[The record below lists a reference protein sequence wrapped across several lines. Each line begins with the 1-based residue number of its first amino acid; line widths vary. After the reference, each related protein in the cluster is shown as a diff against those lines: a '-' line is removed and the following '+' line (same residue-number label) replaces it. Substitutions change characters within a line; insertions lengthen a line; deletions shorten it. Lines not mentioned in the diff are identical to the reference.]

1 MAQKFVLPTVKDLR
15 DLIISVKP
23 NIDGPEGLDLT
34 VSTNGE
40 SRERWGWQTGDN
52 SFTGG
57 AYSYRNWA
65 VVTIFKRSDAT
76 AIAHDIRRQLSE
88 SVEFDDTWSMITE
101 AASNV

>member
-1 MAQKFVLPTVKDLR
+1 MAKAKFVLPTVKDLR
-15 DLIISVKP
+15 ALVIAVKP
-23 NIDGPEGLDLT
+23 NIDGPDGLDLT

-65 VVTIFKRSDAT
+65 VVTVYKRSDST
-76 AIAHDIRRQLSE
+76 ALAREIRDQLADLLS
-88 SVEFDDTWSMITE
+88 
-101 AASNV
+101 A